1 MIKYSNLLN
10 IIKENIDVIE
20 ANLQK
25 KFQCADKEYI
35 ITGNKDKLNKLSDM
49 LWYIRYLKVRKE
61 FKMKSSLIRIPMR
74 MKIKKNGVFIIE
86 KVYWYYINNKK
97 IKQYNFKLGNIKG
110 AKTLWKK

>member
-1 MIKYSNLLN
+1 MKNKIIQH

-61 FKMKSSLIRIPMR
+61 FKMKSSFIR
-74 MKIKKNGVFIIE
+74 K
-86 KVYWYYINNKK
+86 
-97 IKQYNFKLGNIKG
+97 
-110 AKTLWKK
+110 